1 MPAEPPEDSAE
12 DLYDSAPCG
21 YLSLRPDGTIVRVNR
36 TFLDLTG
43 YSRDELTGRRVQEI
57 YAAGSRIFHETH
69 VAPLLHIQG
78 EVREIAAE
86 FRRADG
92 TRLDALVNALLRDG
106 PAGAPATVRM
116 TVFDATTRRTYE
128 RELLAE
134 RRRAERNATRVR
146 LLQELVV
153 SCAAIEHAEQIAGP
167 IVQIG
172 GEAFAAPR
180 TGVWLLD
187 PAEAALRPLHPDG
200 DLVSLDD
207 LGPEARAAARLEVVR
222 HTGEDGARIV
232 APLLADLRVLGVVS
246 FMFTADCT
254 AELSF
259 DDDEIELMRTIGRQA
274 GQALDR
280 IRLLEETTR
289 RAWQSGFLARLS
301 RNLDETVGCNGR
313 ARRLVELL
321 VPDVAEY
328 AQIDLAPAGEPA
340 WRAAAPAD
348 GRDAAGWT
356 IPHDV
361 LATVHAAGRAGPVIA
376 VPLISTDGRRATVL
390 PLRARNT
397 VLGTL
402 LLVAGD
408 VAAAGNIGPE
418 FLADL
423 ADRAGLSLDNA
434 RLAERDR
441 EVAHTLQRSLLAGQW
456 PKDPRYRVVT
466 VYRPAVHSLEVGG
479 DWYDVFATSGESVG
493 IVVGDVVGRGLHAA
507 SAMGQLRSAVRAL
520 ATARDGPAEVLRHMD
535 DFVASFAAGQ
545 MTTLAYAELALD
557 TGKLRYAC
565 AGHPPPL
572 LVQPG
577 GVPSFLWGARSGP
590 LGATAAGRGR
600 SEAALTVPRGSR
612 LLMYTDGLV
621 EQRGERLHQRL
632 DRLAALAAEHWQTPL
647 ASLAGTLSDGMLPGE
662 GGHDDMCLLALD
674 YADAP
679 PFRADVPA
687 RMSELA
693 GLRAALDRWLGAQGI
708 GDYDRFGIVLATAE
722 AVANSIEHGYGLDA
736 SRTVNVLAQVD
747 GDVVA
752 VRIADAGQWRPPR
765 SALQRGRGLALIGRL
780 MDDLVIDRGSG
791 TTVLIRRRFGEQA
804 GRR

>member
-1 MPAEPPEDSAE
+1 MAQEPEESAE

-21 YLSLRPDGTIVRVNR
+21 YLTLRPDGTIVRVNR
-36 TFLDLTG
+36 TFLDWMG
-43 YSRDELTGRRVQEI
+43 YGREELTGRRVQEI

-69 VAPLLHIQG
+69 LAPLLHIQG

-92 TRLDALVNALLRDG
+92 TRLDALVNALLREG
-106 PAGAPATVRM
+106 PAGGPATVRM

-134 RRRAERNATRVR
+134 RRLAERNATRVR

-153 SCAAIEHAEQIAGP
+153 RCAAIERAEQIAGP

-172 GEAFAAPR
+172 AEAFTADR
-180 TGVWLLD
+180 TRVWLLD
-187 PAEAALRPLHPDG
+187 PAEAALRPIGDG
-200 DLVSLDD
+200 PLVSLDD
-207 LGPEARAAARLEVVR
+207 PGPEARAAAQLDIAR
-222 HTGEDGARIV
+222 HTDVDGTRII

-246 FMFTADCT
+246 FMFA
-254 AELSF
+254 APEPAF
-259 DDDEIELMRTIGRQA
+259 DDEAVELMRTIGRQA

-301 RNLDETVGCNGR
+301 RDLDETVGCTGR

-328 AQIDLAPAGEPA
+328 AQIDLAPADEPA
-340 WRAAAPAD
+340 WRAAAPED

-356 IPHDV
+356 IPNDV
-361 LATVHAAGRAGPVIA
+361 LAAVHAAGRGGVMAA
-376 VPLISTDGRRATVL
+376 VPLISTDGRRALVL

-397 VLGTL
+397 VHGTL
-402 LLVAGD
+402 LLAVGD
-408 VAAAGNIGPE
+408 VAAAGHVGPE

-441 EVAHTLQRSLLAGQW
+441 EVAHTLQRSLLAGEW
-456 PKDPRYRVVT
+456 PKDARYRVVT
-466 VYRPAVHSLEVGG
+466 AYRPAVHTLEVGG
-479 DWYDVFATSGESVG
+479 DWYDVFATSAESIG
-493 IVVGDVVGRGLHAA
+493 IVVGDVVGRGLRAA

-520 ATARDGPAEVLRHMD
+520 ATANDGPADVLRHMD
-535 DFVASFAAGQ
+535 DFVASFSAGQ

-557 TGKLRYAC
+557 SGRLRYAC

-572 LVQPG
+572 LVEPG

-590 LGATAAGRGR
+590 LGAMAAGRAR

-612 LLMYTDGLV
+612 LVLYTDGLV
-621 EQRGERLHQRL
+621 ERRGEPTRQRL
-632 DRLAALAAEHWQTPL
+632 DRLAGLAAAHWQEPL
-647 ASLAGTLSDGMLPGE
+647 STLAGRLSDGMLPGE

-674 YADAP
+674 YTDAP
-679 PFRADVPA
+679 PFRAEVPA

-693 GLRAALDRWLGAQGI
+693 GMRAALDRWLGAQGI

-722 AVANSIEHGYGLDA
+722 AVANAIEHGYALDA
-736 SRTVNVLAQVD
+736 SRKVSVLAQVD

-752 VRIADAGQWRPPR
+752 IRVADAGQWRPPR

-780 MDDLVIDRGSG
+780 MEDLVIDRGSG
-791 TTVLIRRRFGEQA
+791 TTVLMRRRA
-804 GRR
+804 GDPSRRRLT